1 MDVFKLL
8 KIKDHM
14 IRIFSNGD
22 VSGNATH
29 FTLEQL
35 APAQAVGFLMANGW
49 DVHSLSSSYDKLYVC
64 RKES

>member
-8 KIKDHM
+8 AIEDGL

-22 VSGNATH
+22 VSGDHTR

-35 APAQAVGFLMANGW
+35 VPAQAVGFLMANGW
-49 DVHSLSSSYDKLYVC
+49 IAHCLGSDYGQFYVC
-64 RKES
+64 RKDK